1 MGSSKIAPASMWRV
15 RNEPSNTA
23 ISVFSLGK
31 ENCKYD
37 RARECRL
44 MTGIVVVHMQWLTEG
59 DAVVGICDQIVAL
72 PKNTLSLPAARVMQ
86 DIEKRC

>member
-1 MGSSKIAPASMWRV
+1 
-15 RNEPSNTA
+15 
-23 ISVFSLGK
+23 
-31 ENCKYD
+31 
-37 RARECRL
+37 